1 MTPTT
6 RRDFIKLAGAASVA
20 AVAFR
25 NGLPLD
31 AYPLGLPLGL
41 QLYSLREL
49 LPKDFD
55 GTLKA
60 IAGAGYTEVEA
71 AGYYAM
77 SAADFKQSMTTA
89 GLNCVSG
96 HYPLDLLGQNLE
108 NVLNYAKEAGLQ
120 YVVCSSPSLK
130 DPSKVKVPPKDPG
143 FHDAWMQAFTLDD
156 WKWNAEQFN
165 QIGGRV
171 KGYGMK
177 FGYHNHVA
185 EFRKIGKTV
194 GYDVL
199 LQQTD
204 PELVTFEMDCGWV
217 SRRGIQPG
225 GVPDEVPDAHFDAAC
240 EGVRPEEGDRASAVH
255 GARTGQHRLRSNFC
269 SGQKGRT
276 PQALLR
282 GAGGFRHAS
291 AGSDQGRCGVH
302 EEPEGVAVSAA
313 FGSRSIAPAS
323 ESRSARWM
331 SSAGSR
337 TLCSCLG

>member
-1 MTPTT
+1 MTT
-6 RRDFIKLAGAASVA
+6 RRDFLKIASAATVA
-20 AVAFR
+20 AVAF
-25 NGLPLD
+25 GDAISLD

-60 IAGAGYTEVEA
+60 IAAAGYTEVEA

-77 SAADFKQSMTTA
+77 SAADFKQSMTAA

-108 NVLNYAKEAGLQ
+108 NVINFAKEVGLQ

-130 DPSKVKVPPKDPG
+130 DPSKVKVPLKDPG
-143 FHDAWMQAFTLDD
+143 YHDAWMQAFTLDD

-165 QIGGRV
+165 QIGTRV

-217 SRRGIQPG
+217 AVAGYSPVEYLTKYPKRISMLHVKDFDLKKGTEHPQSTELGRGSIDYGPIFAVAKKSGNLKHFFVEQEDFDMPPLEAIK
-225 GVPDEVPDAHFDAAC
+225 VDA
-240 EGVRPEEGDRASAVH
+240 EYMRNLKV
-255 GARTGQHRLRSNFC
+255 
-269 SGQKGRT
+269 
-276 PQALLR
+276 
-282 GAGGFRHAS
+282 
-291 AGSDQGRCGVH
+291 
-302 EEPEGVAVSAA
+302 
-313 FGSRSIAPAS
+313 
-323 ESRSARWM
+323 
-331 SSAGSR
+331 
-337 TLCSCLG
+337 